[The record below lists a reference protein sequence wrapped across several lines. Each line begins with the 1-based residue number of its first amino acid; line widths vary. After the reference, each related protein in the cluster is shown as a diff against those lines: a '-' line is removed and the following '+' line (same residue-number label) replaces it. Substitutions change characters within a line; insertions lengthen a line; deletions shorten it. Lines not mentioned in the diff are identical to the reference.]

1 MLSLPFVR
9 EALWVELARLGKTS
23 VLLWEELSERCQD
36 DRCSWMGLLKVAL
49 SMPGSQPTRSQSSP
63 ELPGNNACSQT

>member
-1 MLSLPFVR
+1 MPSLLFVR
-9 EALWVELARLGKTS
+9 EALWAELARLGKAS

-36 DRCSWMGLLKVAL
+36 DCRSWMELLKVAL

-63 ELPGNNACSQT
+63 EFRGNNACFQT